1 MTITIDQV
9 KQLRD
14 QTGISIMQCKKAL
27 EEAGGDLEKAKI
39 ILQKKGRAIAEKKA
53 GRALGSGT
61 VKEYIHNTKDVGAMV
76 VLACETDFVA
86 KNEEFI
92 ALAYD
97 IAMHIVAT
105 NPLYISEK
113 DIKAEDQKKAKEVFM
128 EEASDKPDNLKEK
141 IVQGKLD
148 AYFKEKILLKQPF
161 IKDPNGTIR
170 DLIERATQKFGEK
183 IEITNFVRFST
194 RD

>member
-1 MTITIDQV
+1 MVTIEEV
-9 KQLRD
+9 KKLRED
-14 QTGISIMQCKKAL
+14 TSISIMQCKKAL
-27 EEAGGDLEKAKI
+27 EEAKGDFEKAKI
-39 ILQKKGRAIAEKKA
+39 ILQKKGSAIVEKKA
-53 GRALGSGT
+53 GRTLGSGT
-61 VKEYIHNTKDVGAMV
+61 VKAYIHNTRDIGVMII
-76 VLACETDFVA
+76 LACETDFVA

-97 IAMHIVAT
+97 IAMHIAAT

-113 DIKAEDQKKAKEVFM
+113 DIKAKDQKKAKEVFM
-128 EEASDKPDNLKEK
+128 EEASEKPDALKDK

-148 AYFKEKILLKQPF
+148 VYFKEKILLTQAF
-161 IKDPNGTIR
+161 IKDPDTTIQN
-170 DLIERATQKFGEK
+170 LIESATQKFGEK